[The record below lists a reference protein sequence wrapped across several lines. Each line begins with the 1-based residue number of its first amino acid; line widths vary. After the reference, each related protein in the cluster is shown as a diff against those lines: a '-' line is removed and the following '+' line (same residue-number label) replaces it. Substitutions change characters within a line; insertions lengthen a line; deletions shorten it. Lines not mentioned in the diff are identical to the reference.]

1 MAIVAPPMYKNQ
13 VEISR
18 SDERRLEKQR
28 RRIEKRLNKIGRDNN
43 LDARFD
49 NETVSSSAAFT
60 FLESFKRVLGLSNII
75 ESHFSMKSH
84 HNQQYSFQ
92 ELLEQAIDSLIIGH
106 SRFSHMQQLKHDP
119 GYKIIKGKERIAD
132 ESTVRKLFPRMGEK
146 QIEGL
151 AKINET
157 LLQKLIKLLH
167 PQYIGVDFDDS
178 VITVHGE
185 QENSE
190 VGYNP
195 RYRGRPSYKVKVG
208 FISELD
214 LLLNIGL
221 YNGKT
226 ASNGGFYPFLEK
238 TLEIARN
245 FGPLVIQGVRMDK
258 GFFDQDNFEKLEEE
272 NIDYVCK
279 VPLRQTIKKML
290 AYIDETNDWISLS
303 ETYDIDTI

>member
-1 MAIVAPPMYKNQ
+1 
-13 VEISR
+13 
-18 SDERRLEKQR
+18 
-28 RRIEKRLNKIGRDNN
+28 
-43 LDARFD
+43 
-49 NETVSSSAAFT
+49 
-60 FLESFKRVLGLSNII
+60 
-75 ESHFSMKSH
+75 
-84 HNQQYSFQ
+84 
-92 ELLEQAIDSLIIGH
+92 
-106 SRFSHMQQLKHDP
+106 
-119 GYKIIKGKERIAD
+119 
-132 ESTVRKLFPRMGEK
+132 
-146 QIEGL
+146 
-151 AKINET
+151 
-157 LLQKLIKLLH
+157 
-167 PQYIGVDFDDS
+167 VDFDDS

-290 AYIDETNDWISLS
+290 AYIDETNDWTSLS
-303 ETYDIDTI
+303 ETYDSAELTYPCPAGRKQGVLSLSGRKWRGMRTAFFREQPSIIVMKSWSQISMI